1 VPTFGVKTNEGA
13 RHGVHAPGERPGTR
27 AVAKHVRMSAYKAR
41 VVLDLIRGKDVNE
54 ADAILQFT
62 EREAA
67 EVIRKA
73 LRSAVANAQ
82 NNEGIDPEVLYVSA
96 CFADEGTTIKRWR
109 PRARGRATR
118 IRKRTCHI
126 TVIVAAYTPEEQER
140 RQVREVARGATGT
153 RQTRSAAA
161 ARAARVARSKQA
173 APVVDEPTTDTAV
186 AAEVDEELDAA
197 PAVTE
202 EAAETPDVD
211 EELESAPDAAEETE
225 TVEDDAT
232 DTEDED
238 ED

>member
-1 VPTFGVKTNEGA
+1 
-13 RHGVHAPGERPGTR
+13 
-27 AVAKHVRMSAYKAR
+27 MSAYKAR
-41 VVLDLIRGKDVNE
+41 VVLDLVRGKDVAE

-67 EVIRKA
+67 HVIRKA

-173 APVVDEPTTDTAV
+173 APVVGEVVGEDEEIIEEIEEVEDMETAEESPSASSAETVPPVVGSPTTR
-186 AAEVDEELDAA
+186 EED
-197 PAVTE
+197 
-202 EAAETPDVD
+202 
-211 EELESAPDAAEETE
+211 
-225 TVEDDAT
+225 
-232 DTEDED
+232 
-238 ED
+238 